1 MNACSTT
8 QRAVCFLEKTIRLAT
23 SSYFGEISDQLTAF
37 SKLLHPRDQ
46 QAGTEK
52 QSPLHHQA
60 PHSEEE
66 HCASTWPVLFQGMG
80 PRCQSKLPFRY
91 KPHALGFTLRRPG
104 NVQSSTMSP
113 AGVPLPFC
121 GMHAVL
127 LGAGNAEK
135 RVEWFCPEAVVD
147 QPWKQLNRSD

>member
-1 MNACSTT
+1 MQARGPCSFKEWD
-8 QRAVCFLEKTIRLAT
+8 RDVKASCP
-23 SSYFGEISDQLTAF
+23 FGINHL
-37 SKLLHPRDQ
+37 PWV
-46 QAGTEK
+46 
-52 QSPLHHQA
+52 SP
-60 PHSEEE
+60 
-66 HCASTWPVLFQGMG
+66 
-80 PRCQSKLPFRY
+80 
-91 KPHALGFTLRRPG
+91 LRRPG
-104 NVQSSTMSP
+104 NMQSSTMSP